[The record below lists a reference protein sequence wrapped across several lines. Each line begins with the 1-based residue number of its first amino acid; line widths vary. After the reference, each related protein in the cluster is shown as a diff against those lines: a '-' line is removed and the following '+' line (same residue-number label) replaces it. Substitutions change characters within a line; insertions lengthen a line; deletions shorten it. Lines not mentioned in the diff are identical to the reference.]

1 MDRPPDRRLVVAVPI
16 TDTLFVACT
25 RPSMKWGVP
34 YEGFVVNA
42 FVTGFVTTMIIHQPP
57 GFLLGIG
64 IHMGMRELC
73 RVDPHFF
80 HKWKIWLQTKGKSKT
95 QTLWG
100 GSRLDP
106 SPTRNTRATEVR
118 SSL

>member
-1 MDRPPDRRLVVAVPI
+1 MPT

-25 RPSMKWGVP
+25 RPTTKWGVP
-34 YEGFVVNA
+34 YDGLRVNA
-42 FVTGFVTTMIIHQPP
+42 FVTLIVTTVIIKQPP
-57 GFLLGIG
+57 GFLIGIA

-73 RVDPHFF
+73 RLDPHFF
-80 HKWKIWLQTKGKSKT
+80 HKWKLYYRTKMMSMMT
-95 QTLWG
+95 SSLWG

-106 SPTRNTRATEVR
+106 SPARIGKATEIR

>member
-1 MDRPPDRRLVVAVPI
+1 MPT

-25 RPSMKWGVP
+25 RPATKWGVP
-34 YEGFVVNA
+34 YDGLRVNA
-42 FVTGFVTTMIIHQPP
+42 FVTLVVTTLIIQQPP
-57 GFLLGIG
+57 GLVVGLA

-80 HKWKIWLQTKGKSKT
+80 RKWKLYAQTKMISGNAH
-95 QTLWG
+95 LWG

-106 SPTRNTRATEVR
+106 SPTRIMKETDVR

>member
-1 MDRPPDRRLVVAVPI
+1 MPI

-25 RPSMKWGVP
+25 RPETKWGVP
-34 YEGFVVNA
+34 YDGLRVNA
-42 FVTGFVTTMIIHQPP
+42 FLTLIITTMVIRQPP
-57 GFLLGIG
+57 GFLLGIA

-73 RVDPHFF
+73 RIDPHFF
-80 HKWKIWLQTKGKSKT
+80 HKWKLYFQTKMKSRT
-95 QTLWG
+95 VHLWG

-106 SPTRNTRATEVR
+106 SPARTTNANEVR

>member
-1 MDRPPDRRLVVAVPI
+1 MPT

-25 RPSMKWGVP
+25 RPATKFGVP
-34 YEGFVVNA
+34 YDGLRVNA
-42 FVTGFVTTMIIHQPP
+42 FVTLVITTIIIHQPP
-57 GFLLGIG
+57 GFLIGIA

-80 HKWKIWLQTKGKSKT
+80 HKWKLYARTKMISGNAH
-95 QTLWG
+95 LWG

-106 SPTRNTRATEVR
+106 SPIRITKATEIR

>member
-1 MDRPPDRRLVVAVPI
+1 MPT

-25 RPSMKWGVP
+25 RPATKWGVP

-42 FVTGFVTTMIIHQPP
+42 VITCALALLVFSQPP
-57 GFLLGIG
+57 YLGLFPF
-64 IHMGMRELC
+64 IHVGMRELC
-73 RVDPHFF
+73 RIDPHFF

-95 QTLWG
+95 QKLWG
-100 GSRLDP
+100 GSRLNP
-106 SPTRNTRATEVR
+106 SPTRITNAAEVR